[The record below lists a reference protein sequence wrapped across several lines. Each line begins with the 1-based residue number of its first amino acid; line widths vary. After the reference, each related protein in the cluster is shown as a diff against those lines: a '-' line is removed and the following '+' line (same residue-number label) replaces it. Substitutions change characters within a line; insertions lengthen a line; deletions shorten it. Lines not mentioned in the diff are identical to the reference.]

1 MAFAW
6 IIRYRPQSIGFP
18 MSESLVRPLHRAFR
32 QVPWSRS
39 DSVDSKE
46 FPKHLPFVS
55 NVTNRSIDA
64 IFWSLCISFSTHSS
78 VRTQRQHL
86 HLSIQMESQ
95 KMAYQMAKARK
106 GQPRNTA
113 HEKDDII
120 GYYADEDQTALIE
133 RAKDTNQVM
142 SLCEPYPPCLKS
154 YTELRKASSE
164 RLMALRFVL
173 TFFQIYLKD
182 LKVQTHHTGS
192 VLLVRTIGHPQKLSV
207 ILPLTNGVQ
216 DETTDVERLN
226 VLFKGTV
233 KDRTLLAKGNM
244 LLIKEPFFE
253 EAGDNHYIRVDNPSN
268 LVLLADDHVA
278 VPQLWQSRDN
288 YSALHWKLKG
298 NAALKKEKVLEA
310 IRCYERG
317 LSFVV
322 TDDTALKNDL
332 HRNLSAAALQATQY
346 DLAKTQALLSI
357 SSDDDSDLHDD
368 KALLR
373 AGTASYKLGDFCTA
387 KSMFERLLNISPS
400 YEPGIQILEHT
411 KDRLTEGKTGQ
422 YEFGAM
428 TIAAKNDFGEYGSFL
443 RRTDIRP
450 SKIAGRGL
458 FATEDIR
465 CGEIVLCEKAFTA
478 EPRPK
483 SGPSK
488 PAEMMDLHNNSK
500 HIGSYAALFSATV
513 RKIVD
518 NPSLAHILDLHTDGT
533 RESQKTIPLVDGL
546 PAVDIFRVHSLLKR
560 NVFSFGKHAIVNTP
574 PAELNKIHETG
585 ADAVGLW
592 YQVSHINHSCIANC
606 HRNFIGDMMIVR
618 ANFDIPKNTEI
629 TLAYIEHSPLPSVQ
643 QEEFQMNW
651 GFQCTCNLCISEQY
665 ITPNTKMYKHLVDAA
680 ATFKRWKTHPATA
693 TEVIKKAQELV
704 DTITPLYPEYEKL
717 PRLGV
722 TDHHTMLMLIYKSK
736 EQFDLMALNAR
747 QVIRDLGFILS
758 VNGNDINMDRTN
770 GIPEIHV
777 VWALLFLSADTFEK
791 GNSVLAL
798 GYCDLAEEIYTILNG
813 TKIGFEE
820 MQKQLDEIVF
830 SMQLA

>member
-1 MAFAW
+1 
-6 IIRYRPQSIGFP
+6 
-18 MSESLVRPLHRAFR
+18 
-32 QVPWSRS
+32 
-39 DSVDSKE
+39 
-46 FPKHLPFVS
+46 
-55 NVTNRSIDA
+55 
-64 IFWSLCISFSTHSS
+64 
-78 VRTQRQHL
+78 
-86 HLSIQMESQ
+86 
-95 KMAYQMAKARK
+95 
-106 GQPRNTA
+106 
-113 HEKDDII
+113 
-120 GYYADEDQTALIE
+120 
-133 RAKDTNQVM
+133 
-142 SLCEPYPPCLKS
+142 
-154 YTELRKASSE
+154 
-164 RLMALRFVL
+164 
-173 TFFQIYLKD
+173 
-182 LKVQTHHTGS
+182 
-192 VLLVRTIGHPQKLSV
+192 
-207 ILPLTNGVQ
+207 
-216 DETTDVERLN
+216 
-226 VLFKGTV
+226 
-233 KDRTLLAKGNM
+233 RTLLAKGNI

-253 EAGDNHYIRVDNPSN
+253 EAGGNHYIRVDNPSN

-278 VPQLWQSRDN
+278 VPKLWQSRDN
-288 YSALHWKLKG
+288 YSALQWKLKG

-310 IRCYERG
+310 IRWYVTVTWFPKAGSLANKTASYERG

-357 SSDDDSDLHDD
+357 SKDDGSDLHDD

-373 AGTASYKLGDFCTA
+373 AGTASYRLGDFFTA
-387 KSMFERLLNISPS
+387 KSTFERLLNISPS
-400 YEPGIQILEHT
+400 HKPGIQMLEHT
-411 KDRLTEGKTGQ
+411 ENRLTEEMTGQ
-422 YEFGAM
+422 YDFEAM
-428 TIAAKNDFGEYGSFL
+428 TITAQARFPEYGSFL
-443 RRTDIRP
+443 RRTEIRP

-458 FATEDIR
+458 FTTEDIR
-465 CGEIVLCEKAFTA
+465 CGGIVLCEKAFTA
-478 EPRPK
+478 EPHPK

-488 PAEMMDLHNNSK
+488 AAEMMDLHKNSK

-546 PAVDIFRVHSLLKR
+546 PAVDVFRVHSLLKR

-629 TLAYIEHSPLPSVQ
+629 TLAYIEHSLLPSVQ

-693 TEVIKKAQELV
+693 TEVIRKAQELV

-747 QVIRDLGFILS
+747 QVIRDLGFIIS

>member
-1 MAFAW
+1 
-6 IIRYRPQSIGFP
+6 
-18 MSESLVRPLHRAFR
+18 
-32 QVPWSRS
+32 
-39 DSVDSKE
+39 
-46 FPKHLPFVS
+46 
-55 NVTNRSIDA
+55 
-64 IFWSLCISFSTHSS
+64 
-78 VRTQRQHL
+78 
-86 HLSIQMESQ
+86 
-95 KMAYQMAKARK
+95 MAYQMAKARK

-133 RAKDTNQVM
+133 RAKDTNQ
-142 SLCEPYPPCLKS
+142 
-154 YTELRKASSE
+154 
-164 RLMALRFVL
+164 
-173 TFFQIYLKD
+173 IYLKD

-192 VLLVRTIGHPQKLSV
+192 VLLVRTIGYPQKLSV
-207 ILPLTNGVQ
+207 ILPLTNGVE

-226 VLFKGTV
+226 VLFNGTV
-233 KDRTLLAKGNM
+233 KERTLLAKGNI

-253 EAGDNHYIRVDNPSN
+253 EAGGSHYIRVDNPSN

-278 VPQLWQSRDN
+278 VPKLWQSRDN
-288 YSALHWKLKG
+288 YSALQWKLKG

-357 SSDDDSDLHDD
+357 SKDDGSDLHDD

-373 AGTASYKLGDFCTA
+373 AGTASYRLGDFFTA
-387 KSMFERLLNISPS
+387 KSTFERLLNISPS
-400 YEPGIQILEHT
+400 HKPGIQMLEHT
-411 KDRLTEGKTGQ
+411 ENRLTEEMTGQ
-422 YEFGAM
+422 YDFEAM
-428 TIAAKNDFGEYGSFL
+428 TITAQARFPEYGSFL
-443 RRTDIRP
+443 RRTEIRP

-458 FATEDIR
+458 FTTEDIR
-465 CGEIVLCEKAFTA
+465 CGGIVLCEKAFTA
-478 EPRPK
+478 EPHPK

-488 PAEMMDLHNNSK
+488 AAEMMDLHKNSK

-546 PAVDIFRVHSLLKR
+546 PAVDVFRVHSLLKR

-574 PAELNKIHETG
+574 PTELNKIHETG

-693 TEVIKKAQELV
+693 TEVIRKAQELV

-722 TDHHTMLMLIYKSK
+722 TNHHTMLMLIYKSK

>member
-1 MAFAW
+1 
-6 IIRYRPQSIGFP
+6 
-18 MSESLVRPLHRAFR
+18 
-32 QVPWSRS
+32 
-39 DSVDSKE
+39 
-46 FPKHLPFVS
+46 
-55 NVTNRSIDA
+55 
-64 IFWSLCISFSTHSS
+64 
-78 VRTQRQHL
+78 
-86 HLSIQMESQ
+86 
-95 KMAYQMAKARK
+95 MAYQMAKARK

-120 GYYADEDQTALIE
+120 GYYADE
-133 RAKDTNQVM
+133 
-142 SLCEPYPPCLKS
+142 
-154 YTELRKASSE
+154 
-164 RLMALRFVL
+164 
-173 TFFQIYLKD
+173 IYLKD

-226 VLFKGTV
+226 VLFKSTV
-233 KDRTLLAKGNM
+233 KDRTLLAKGNI

-253 EAGDNHYIRVDNPSN
+253 EADDNHYIRVDNPSN
-268 LVLLADDHVA
+268 LVLLPDDHVA

-288 YSALHWKLKG
+288 YSALQWKLKG

-357 SSDDDSDLHDD
+357 SKDDGSDLHDD

-373 AGTASYKLGDFCTA
+373 VGTASYRLGDFFTA
-387 KSMFERLLNISPS
+387 KSTFERLLNISPS
-400 YEPGIQILEHT
+400 HKPGIQMLEHT
-411 KDRLTEGKTGQ
+411 ENRLTEEMTGQ
-422 YEFGAM
+422 YDFEAM
-428 TIAAKNDFGEYGSFL
+428 TITAQARFPEYGSFL
-443 RRTDIRP
+443 RRTEIRP

-458 FATEDIR
+458 FTTEDIR
-465 CGEIVLCEKAFTA
+465 CGGIVLCEKAFTA
-478 EPRPK
+478 EPHPK

-574 PAELNKIHETG
+574 PAELNKTHETG

-643 QEEFQMNW
+643 QGEFQMNW

-798 GYCDLAEEIYTILNG
+798 GHCHLAEEIYTILNG

>member
-1 MAFAW
+1 
-6 IIRYRPQSIGFP
+6 
-18 MSESLVRPLHRAFR
+18 
-32 QVPWSRS
+32 
-39 DSVDSKE
+39 
-46 FPKHLPFVS
+46 
-55 NVTNRSIDA
+55 
-64 IFWSLCISFSTHSS
+64 
-78 VRTQRQHL
+78 
-86 HLSIQMESQ
+86 MESQ

-192 VLLVRTIGHPQKLSV
+192 VLLVRTIGHPRKLSV

-226 VLFKGTV
+226 VLFKSTV
-233 KDRTLLAKGNM
+233 KDRTLLAKGNI

-253 EAGDNHYIRVDNPSN
+253 EADDNHYIRVDNPSN

-288 YSALHWKLKG
+288 HSALQWKLKG

-346 DLAKTQALLSI
+346 DLAKTSALLSI

-400 YEPGIQILEHT
+400 YEPGIQMLEHT

-443 RRTDIRP
+443 RRTEIRP
-450 SKIAGRGL
+450 SKVAGRGL
-458 FATEDIR
+458 
-465 CGEIVLCEKAFTA
+465 CGEILLCEKAFTA

-643 QEEFQMNW
+643 QEEFQMDW

-798 GYCDLAEEIYTILNG
+798 RYCDLAEEIYTILNA

>member
-1 MAFAW
+1 
-6 IIRYRPQSIGFP
+6 
-18 MSESLVRPLHRAFR
+18 
-32 QVPWSRS
+32 
-39 DSVDSKE
+39 
-46 FPKHLPFVS
+46 
-55 NVTNRSIDA
+55 
-64 IFWSLCISFSTHSS
+64 
-78 VRTQRQHL
+78 
-86 HLSIQMESQ
+86 MESQ

-120 GYYADEDQTALIE
+120 GYYADEDQTSLIE

-154 YTELRKASSE
+154 YTELRKASPE

-226 VLFKGTV
+226 VLFKSTV
-233 KDRTLLAKGNM
+233 KDRTLLAKGNI

-253 EAGDNHYIRVDNPSN
+253 EADDNHYIRVDNPSN

-288 YSALHWKLKG
+288 YSALQWKLKG
-298 NAALKKEKVLEA
+298 NAALKTEKVLEA

-400 YEPGIQILEHT
+400 YEPGIQMLEHT
-411 KDRLTEGKTGQ
+411 KDRLTEEKTGQ

-443 RRTDIRP
+443 RRTEIRP

-458 FATEDIR
+458 

-513 RKIVD
+513 RKIFD

-533 RESQKTIPLVDGL
+533 RESQKTIPIVDGL
-546 PAVDIFRVHSLLKR
+546 PAVDVFRVHSLLKR

-574 PAELNKIHETG
+574 PTELNKIHETG

-651 GFQCTCNLCISEQY
+651 GFQCTCKLCNFEQW

-693 TEVIKKAQELV
+693 TEVMKKAQELV
-704 DTITPLYPEYEKL
+704 DTITPLYHEHEKL

-758 VNGNDINMDRTN
+758 VDGNNISMDRTN

-777 VWALLFLSADTFEK
+777 VWALLFLSADIFEE

-798 GYCDLAEEIYTILNG
+798 GYCDLAEEIYTIFNG

-820 MQKQLDEIVF
+820 MQKRLDEIVF

>member
-1 MAFAW
+1 
-6 IIRYRPQSIGFP
+6 
-18 MSESLVRPLHRAFR
+18 
-32 QVPWSRS
+32 
-39 DSVDSKE
+39 
-46 FPKHLPFVS
+46 
-55 NVTNRSIDA
+55 
-64 IFWSLCISFSTHSS
+64 
-78 VRTQRQHL
+78 
-86 HLSIQMESQ
+86 MEYQ
-95 KMAYQMAKARK
+95 KMAYQMAKAQK

-113 HEKDDII
+113 HEKDSII
-120 GYYADEDQTALIE
+120 EYYADEDQTALIK
-133 RAKDTNQVM
+133 RAKDTHQIM

-164 RLMALRFVL
+164 RFVALGL
-173 TFFQIYLKD
+173 IYLKD

-192 VLLVRTIGHPQKLSV
+192 VLLVRTIGYPQKLSV
-207 ILPLTNGVQ
+207 ILPLTNGVE
-216 DETTDVERLN
+216 DETTDVERLS

-233 KDRTLLAKGNM
+233 KDGTLLAKGNI

-253 EAGDNHYIRVDNPSN
+253 EAGGNHHIRVDNPSS
-268 LVLLADDHVA
+268 LVLLANDHVA
-278 VPQLWQSRDN
+278 VPQLWQSRDKC
-288 YSALHWKLKG
+288 SALQWKLEG

-317 LSFVV
+317 LSVV
-322 TDDTALKNDL
+322 FTDDTALKNDL

-357 SSDDDSDLHDD
+357 SDNDDSNFHDD
-368 KALLR
+368 KALYR
-373 AGTASYKLGDFCTA
+373 AGTASYKLGDFSTA
-387 KSMFERLLNISPS
+387 RSILERLLKISPLHK
-400 YEPGIQILEHT
+400 PGIQMLEHT
-411 KDRLTEGKTGQ
+411 KNRLTEEKTGK
-422 YEFGAM
+422 YDFEAM
-428 TIAAKNDFGEYGSFL
+428 TIAAQTDFGEYGSFL
-443 RRTDIRP
+443 RRTEIRP
-450 SKIAGRGL
+450 SKVAGHGL

-488 PAEMMDLHNNSK
+488 PAKMMDLHNNSK
-500 HIGSYAALFSATV
+500 HIGSYAALFSTTV

-518 NPSLAHILDLHTDGT
+518 NPSLAHILQLHTDGT
-533 RESQKTIPLVDGL
+533 HESQKTIPLVDGL
-546 PAVDIFRVHSLLKR
+546 PAVDIFRIHLLLKR
-560 NVFSFGKHAIVNTP
+560 NVFSFGKHDILNTP
-574 PAELNKIHETG
+574 PAELNKIHEIG

-618 ANFDIPKNTEI
+618 ASFDISKNTEI

-643 QEEFQMNW
+643 QEEFRMNW
-651 GFQCTCNLCISEQY
+651 GFQCTCKLCISEQY
-665 ITPNTKMYKHLVDAA
+665 ITPKTKMYKHLVDAA

-704 DTITPLYPEYEKL
+704 DVITPLYPEHEKL

-722 TDHHTMLMLIYKSK
+722 TDHHTMLMLIYKSQ
-736 EQFDLMALNAR
+736 ERFDLMALNAR

-758 VNGNDINMDRTN
+758 VKGNNIDLDRTN

-798 GYCDLAEEIYTILNG
+798 GYYDLAEEVYTIFNG
-813 TKIGFEE
+813 TMIGFEGV
-820 MQKQLDEIVF
+820 QKQLDEIVV

>member
-1 MAFAW
+1 
-6 IIRYRPQSIGFP
+6 
-18 MSESLVRPLHRAFR
+18 
-32 QVPWSRS
+32 
-39 DSVDSKE
+39 
-46 FPKHLPFVS
+46 
-55 NVTNRSIDA
+55 
-64 IFWSLCISFSTHSS
+64 
-78 VRTQRQHL
+78 
-86 HLSIQMESQ
+86 MESQ

-154 YTELRKASSE
+154 YTKLRKASSE
-164 RLMALRFVL
+164 RFMALRFVL

-226 VLFKGTV
+226 VLFKSTV
-233 KDRTLLAKGNM
+233 KGRTLLAKGNI

-253 EAGDNHYIRVDNPSN
+253 EADDNHYIRVDNPSN

-288 YSALHWKLKG
+288 YSALQWKLKG

-400 YEPGIQILEHT
+400 YEPGIQMLEHT
-411 KDRLTEGKTGQ
+411 KDRLTEEQTGK

-443 RRTDIRP
+443 RRTEIRP

-458 FATEDIR
+458 

-533 RESQKTIPLVDGL
+533 CESQKTIPIVDGL
-546 PAVDIFRVHSLLKR
+546 PAVDVFRVHSLLKR

-574 PAELNKIHETG
+574 PTELNKIHETG

-651 GFQCTCNLCISEQY
+651 GFQCTCKLCNFEQW

-693 TEVIKKAQELV
+693 TEVMKKAQELV
-704 DTITPLYPEYEKL
+704 DTITPLYHEHEKL

-747 QVIRDLGFILS
+747 QVIRDSGFILS
-758 VNGNDINMDRTN
+758 VDGNNINMDRTN

>member
-1 MAFAW
+1 
-6 IIRYRPQSIGFP
+6 
-18 MSESLVRPLHRAFR
+18 
-32 QVPWSRS
+32 
-39 DSVDSKE
+39 
-46 FPKHLPFVS
+46 
-55 NVTNRSIDA
+55 
-64 IFWSLCISFSTHSS
+64 
-78 VRTQRQHL
+78 
-86 HLSIQMESQ
+86 
-95 KMAYQMAKARK
+95 
-106 GQPRNTA
+106 PRNTA

-133 RAKDTNQVM
+133 RAKDTHQTM

-164 RLMALRFVL
+164 RFMALRFVL
-173 TFFQIYLKD
+173 TSFQIYLKD

-192 VLLVRTIGHPQKLSV
+192 LLLVRTIGCPQKLSV
-207 ILPLTNGVQ
+207 VLPLMNGVE

-233 KDRTLLAKGNM
+233 KDRTLLAKGNI

-253 EAGDNHYIRVDNPSN
+253 EAGGNHYIRVDNPSN

-288 YSALHWKLKG
+288 YSALQWKLKG

-357 SSDDDSDLHDD
+357 SRDDGSDLHDD
-368 KALLR
+368 KALFR
-373 AGTASYKLGDFCTA
+373 AGTASYRLGDFFTA
-387 KSMFERLLNISPS
+387 KSIFERLLNISPS
-400 YEPGIQILEHT
+400 HKPGIQMLEHT
-411 KDRLTEGKTGQ
+411 ENRLTEEMTGQ
-422 YEFGAM
+422 YDFEAM
-428 TIAAKNDFGEYGSFL
+428 TITAQARFPEYGSFL
-443 RRTDIRP
+443 RRTEIRP

-458 FATEDIR
+458 FTTEDIR
-465 CGEIVLCEKAFTA
+465 CGGIVLCEKAFTA
-478 EPRPK
+478 EPHPK

-488 PAEMMDLHNNSK
+488 AAEMMDLHNNSK

-533 RESQKTIPLVDGL
+533 HGSQKTIPLVDGL
-546 PAVDIFRVHSLLKR
+546 PAVDVFRVHSLLKR
-560 NVFSFGKHAIVNTP
+560 NVFSFGKHAIVNNP
-574 PAELNKIHETG
+574 PAELNNIHETG

-651 GFQCTCNLCISEQY
+651 GFQYTCKLCNFEQW
-665 ITPNTKMYKHLVDAA
+665 ITPNTKMCKHLVDAA

-693 TEVIKKAQELV
+693 TEVMKKAQELV
-704 DTITPLYPEYEKL
+704 DTITPLYHEHEKL

-747 QVIRDLGFILS
+747 QVVRDLGFILS
-758 VNGNDINMDRTN
+758 VDGNNISMDRTN

-798 GYCDLAEEIYTILNG
+798 GYCDLAEEIYTIFNG

-820 MQKQLDEIVF
+820 MRKQLDEIVF

>member
-1 MAFAW
+1 
-6 IIRYRPQSIGFP
+6 
-18 MSESLVRPLHRAFR
+18 
-32 QVPWSRS
+32 
-39 DSVDSKE
+39 
-46 FPKHLPFVS
+46 
-55 NVTNRSIDA
+55 
-64 IFWSLCISFSTHSS
+64 
-78 VRTQRQHL
+78 
-86 HLSIQMESQ
+86 MESQ

-164 RLMALRFVL
+164 RLMALCFVL

-233 KDRTLLAKGNM
+233 KDRTLLAKGNI

-400 YEPGIQILEHT
+400 YEPGIQMLEHT
-411 KDRLTEGKTGQ
+411 KDRLTEEKTGQ

-443 RRTDIRP
+443 RRTEIR
-450 SKIAGRGL
+450 RGL

-533 RESQKTIPLVDGL
+533 RESQKTIPIVDGL
-546 PAVDIFRVHSLLKR
+546 PAVDVFRVHSLLKR

-574 PAELNKIHETG
+574 PTELNKIHETG

-680 ATFKRWKTHPATA
+680 ATFKRWKTHAATA
-693 TEVIKKAQELV
+693 TEVIRKAQELV

-747 QVIRDLGFILS
+747 QVIRDLGFIIS

-830 SMQLA
+830 SMQLP

>member
-1 MAFAW
+1 
-6 IIRYRPQSIGFP
+6 
-18 MSESLVRPLHRAFR
+18 
-32 QVPWSRS
+32 
-39 DSVDSKE
+39 
-46 FPKHLPFVS
+46 
-55 NVTNRSIDA
+55 
-64 IFWSLCISFSTHSS
+64 
-78 VRTQRQHL
+78 
-86 HLSIQMESQ
+86 MESQ

-233 KDRTLLAKGNM
+233 KDRTLLAKGNI

-288 YSALHWKLKG
+288 YSALQWKLKG

-400 YEPGIQILEHT
+400 YEPGIQMLEHT
-411 KDRLTEGKTGQ
+411 KDRLTEEKTGQ

-443 RRTDIRP
+443 RRTEIRP

-458 FATEDIR
+458 

-680 ATFKRWKTHPATA
+680 ATSKRWRTHPATA
-693 TEVIKKAQELV
+693 TEIIRKAQELV

-798 GYCDLAEEIYTILNG
+798 GHCDLAEEIYTILNG